1 MKMQRWFERAILVAA
16 AMLAGAAPMLFA
28 QGQQLFEWSGR
39 VDREVQISMRGNRVS
54 TRSMDNNSFDARERS
69 RVFSSMPRQDGQ
81 VIAQVSS
88 GRGRVD
94 VIQQPS
100 SQNGYTTVVRIQ
112 DPGSGSENYRVT
124 AYWQPYANGEYGGRN
139 RGHEV
144 YGGRGPG
151 NGQNGGLGQVGQ
163 GSQNGNRSMMHWSGN
178 VDGQLEIRLQNGRAS
193 YRTLSGAQPTSRSD
207 EHGQH
212 EHGARQRSEHRA
224 ESGARFDQRHS
235 TAVVIERLRDR
246 DSHQRSSGWGGLLR
260 LRPTLAI
267 RPDNKRAQ
275 TRRATIRL

>member
-193 YRTLSGAQPTSRSD
+193 YRTLSGAQPTAVRMSMGNMSMARGNAVSIAQNQGRGSISVIQQPSSSNGYVTVIRIND
-207 EHGQH
+207 PQG
-212 EHGARQRSEHRA
+212 GAA
-224 ESGARFDQRHS
+224 YYDFD
-235 TAVVIERLRDR
+235 
-246 DSHQRSSGWGGLLR
+246 LLW
-260 LRPTLAI
+260 
-267 RPDNKRAQ
+267 Q
-275 TRRATIRL
+275 